1 MRLSFA
7 TLKYY
12 PFGGLE
18 KSFLNICKEALRRGH
33 ELTLYCYKWQGEKL
47 PGANIIE
54 VPLRSL
60 SNHGRIEEFHAK
72 VMAIRSRHLDDV
84 FVGFKRMPD
93 LDVYYNGD
101 VCFKNEVTQ
110 KHAGWYRL
118 TSRYRVLSSFE
129 DAIFSPNSATQIM
142 YVSEQ
147 ERQIF
152 QREYQ
157 TPDERF
163 SALPPGID
171 KTKIRQAHDKNI
183 GASIRAEFGATDSQ
197 LVFVMVGSDFQRK
210 GVDRAIRA
218 IAALPESLRNNAQLW
233 VVGEGKAPRF
243 KKLAASLSIGSQV
256 HFLGGR
262 SDVPDILSAANVLI
276 HSAVTEAAGNAIL
289 EGMVSGLPVIVSRSA
304 GFSYHVERADAGIVV
319 NDVPFNQT
327 LFDEA
332 LKRLAE
338 DGALRER
345 LSKNGWEYADR
356 VDLYR
361 RPQVAVDIIEG
372 VAQRKSERK

>member
-47 PGANIIE
+47 AGANIVE

-72 VMAIRSRHLDDV
+72 VMAIRAQHPDDV

-101 VCFKNEVTQ
+101 VCFKNEVAQ

-129 DAIFSPNSATQIM
+129 AAIFSPDSTTQVM
-142 YVSEQ
+142 YVSEP

-171 KTKIRQAHDKNI
+171 KTRIRDAHDKNV
-183 GASIRAEFGATDSQ
+183 GASIRAELGTEASE

-218 IAALPESLRNNAQLW
+218 IAALPESIKVNAQLW
-233 VVGEGKAPRF
+233 VVGEGKVPRF
-243 KKLAASLSIGSQV
+243 KKLAASLGIESQV

-262 SDVPDILSAANVLI
+262 SDVPVILSAANVLI

-289 EGMVSGLPVIVSRSA
+289 EGLVSGLPVIVSRSA

-319 NDVPFNQT
+319 NDVPFDQT
-327 LFDEA
+327 LFDTA
-332 LKRLAE
+332 VKRIAE
-338 DGALRER
+338 DTALRER

-356 VDLYR
+356 VDLYQ
-361 RPQVAVDIIEG
+361 RPKVAVDIIEG
-372 VAQRKSERK
+372 VAREKNQRS